1 MRSLIENC
9 MKLGFG
15 MMRLPKISQDGKEV
29 IDVEQ
34 TKDMVDAFL
43 AAGGKYIDTAFVY
56 TGSEEA
62 TRKALVE
69 RHPRDSY
76 YLATKLNAGSW
87 AAKNEQEAKDQFR
100 ISLERTGAGYFD
112 FYLLHALGKGNVEF
126 YDKYGIW
133 DYVKGLK
140 EEGLI
145 RHWGFSF
152 HDSPEFLDK
161 LLTDHP
167 DAEFVQLQ
175 INYADWENADVQSRA
190 CYEVAAKH
198 DKPIVVMEPVK
209 GGTLASPPEV
219 VRDVFSAEDPSASY
233 ASWAIRFAASLP
245 QVMVVLSG
253 MSSREQMADNLSYM
267 ALDRYRPLS
276 DREKETVEK
285 AREALNSIE
294 QIPCTSCRYC
304 TGGCPMKI
312 NIPEIFRV
320 MNEYKLFGDLEKA
333 KRRYAMFGQGEG
345 SLADACIK
353 CGQCEGACPQHLPII
368 TYLEEIAS
376 ALG

>member
-1 MRSLIENC
+1 MKSLIENC

-15 MMRLPKISQDGKEV
+15 MMRLPRTTIEGREV

-34 TKDMVDAFL
+34 TKEMVDAFL

-112 FYLLHALGKGNVEF
+112 FYLLHALGRENVKY
-126 YDKYGIW
+126 YDEYGIW
-133 DYVKGLK
+133 DYVKGLR

-152 HDSPEFLDK
+152 HDSPEFLDE
-161 LLTDHP
+161 LLTAHP

-175 INYADWENADVQSRA
+175 INYADWEDAEIRSGA

-198 DKPIVVMEPVK
+198 GKPIVVMEPVK
-209 GGTLASPPEV
+209 GGTLADPPQAV
-219 VRDVFSAEDPSASY
+219 KDVFTAADPAASP

-253 MSSREQMADNLSYM
+253 MSNMAQMEDNLSYM
-267 ALDRYRPLS
+267 ALDAYRPMTEEEEKTV
-276 DREKETVEK
+276 DR
-285 AREALNSIE
+285 AREALAGIDH
-294 QIPCTSCRYC
+294 IACTACRYC
-304 TGGCPMKI
+304 TGGCPMQI
-312 NIPEIFRV
+312 NIPELFSI
-320 MNEYKLFGDLEKA
+320 MNRYKIYGLLDRA
-333 KRRYAMFGQGEG
+333 KGMYASRKDEN
-345 SLADACIK
+345 LADACIR

-368 TYLEEIAS
+368 SYLEEIAET
-376 ALG
+376 LG

>member
-1 MRSLIENC
+1 MKSLIENC

-15 MMRLPKISQDGKEV
+15 MMRLPRTTVNGEEV

-34 TKDMVDAFL
+34 TSRMVDAFL

-56 TGSEEA
+56 RGSEEA

-87 AAKNEQEAKDQFR
+87 AAKSEEEAKDQIR

-112 FYLLHALGKGNVEF
+112 FYLLHDLNRKSIPY

-133 DYVKGLK
+133 DYVKGLR

-152 HDSPEFLDK
+152 HDSPECLDE
-161 LLTDHP
+161 LLTAHP

-175 INYADWENADVQSRA
+175 INYADWEDPEIQSRA
-190 CYEVAAKH
+190 CYEVAVKH
-198 DKPIVVMEPVK
+198 DKPVVVMEPVK
-209 GGTLASPPEV
+209 GGTLADPPAV
-219 VRDVFSAEDPSASY
+219 VKDVFAAADPKASL
-233 ASWAIRFAASLP
+233 ASWGIRFAASLP

-253 MSSREQMADNLSYM
+253 MSNTAQMADNLSYM
-267 ALDRYRPLS
+267 ALDAYRPLTGEEAKTI
-276 DREKETVEK
+276 DR
-285 AREALNSIE
+285 ARQALAGIDH
-294 QIPCTSCRYC
+294 IACTGCRYC
-304 TGGCPMKI
+304 TDGCPMQIK
-312 NIPEIFRV
+312 IPELFSI
-320 MNEYKLFGDLEKA
+320 MNTYKIYGLLDRARG
-333 KRRYAMFGQGEG
+333 RYRSRGEEN
-345 SLADACIK
+345 LADACIR
-353 CGQCEGACPQHLPII
+353 CGQCESACPQHLPII
-368 TYLEEIAS
+368 DNLAEIART
-376 ALG
+376 LG

>member
-1 MRSLIENC
+1 MKSLIENC

-15 MMRLPKISQDGKEV
+15 MMRLPRISQNGKDI

-43 AAGGKYIDTAFVY
+43 SAGGKYIDTAFVY

-69 RHPRDSY
+69 RYPRDAY

-152 HDSPEFLDK
+152 HDTPEFLDK

-209 GGTLASPPEV
+209 GGTLANPPEV
-219 VRDVFSAEDPSASY
+219 VRDVFAAEDPSASY

-253 MSSREQMADNLSYM
+253 MSSREQMEDNLSYM
-267 ALDRYRPLS
+267 ALDRYAPLTE
-276 DREKETVEK
+276 REEKTIQK
-285 AREALNSIE
+285 AREALDSIE
-294 QIPCTSCRYC
+294 RIPCTACRYC
-304 TGGCPMKI
+304 TGGCPMQI
-312 NIPEIFRV
+312 NIPEIFAV
-320 MNEYKLFGDLEKA
+320 MNEYKLYGNLDKA
-333 KRRYAMFGQGEG
+333 KRHYAQFGEGGG
-345 SLADACIK
+345 SLADACIR

-368 TYLEEIAS
+368 TYLEEIAA

>member
-15 MMRLPKISQDGKEV
+15 MMRLPRISMDGKEV

-69 RHPRDSY
+69 RYPRDAY

-112 FYLLHALGKGNVEF
+112 FYLLHALGRGNVDF
-126 YDKYGIW
+126 YDRYGIW

-140 EEGLI
+140 KEGLI

-152 HDSPEFLDK
+152 HDSPEFLDQ

-175 INYADWENADVQSRA
+175 INYADWEDGDVQSRA

-198 DKPIVVMEPVK
+198 DKPVVVMEPVK
-209 GGTLASPPEV
+209 GGTLANPPEV
-219 VRDVFSAEDPSASY
+219 VR
-233 ASWAIRFAASLP
+233 
-245 QVMVVLSG
+245 
-253 MSSREQMADNLSYM
+253 SS
-267 ALDRYRPLS
+267 P
-276 DREKETVEK
+276 
-285 AREALNSIE
+285 
-294 QIPCTSCRYC
+294 
-304 TGGCPMKI
+304 
-312 NIPEIFRV
+312 
-320 MNEYKLFGDLEKA
+320 
-333 KRRYAMFGQGEG
+333 
-345 SLADACIK
+345 
-353 CGQCEGACPQHLPII
+353 ACPAGSRWQTTFPIWLWTNMLP
-368 TYLEEIAS
+368 
-376 ALG
+376 

>member
-1 MRSLIENC
+1 MKSLIENC

-15 MMRLPKISQDGKEV
+15 MMRLPRISVNGEEV

-43 AAGGKYIDTAFVY
+43 AAGGRYIDTAFVY

-69 RHPRDSY
+69 RYPRDAY

-133 DYVKGLK
+133 DYVKELK
-140 EEGLI
+140 KEGLI

-175 INYADWENADVQSRA
+175 INYADWEDAEVQSRA

-198 DKPIVVMEPVK
+198 DKPVVVMEPVK
-209 GGTLASPPEV
+209 GGTLANPPEV
-219 VRDVFSAEDPSASY
+219 VKEVLQAENPSPSY

-267 ALDRYRPLS
+267 ALDKYAPLT
-276 DREKETVEK
+276 DREGKAIEK

-294 QIPCTSCRYC
+294 RIPCTACRYC

-312 NIPEIFRV
+312 NIPEIFSI
-320 MNEYKLFGDLEKA
+320 MNEYKLYGNLNKA
-333 KRRYAMFGQGEG
+333 KRQYAMAGQEG
-345 SLADACIK
+345 SSLADACIK

-368 TYLEEIAS
+368 THLEEIAS
-376 ALG
+376 VLG